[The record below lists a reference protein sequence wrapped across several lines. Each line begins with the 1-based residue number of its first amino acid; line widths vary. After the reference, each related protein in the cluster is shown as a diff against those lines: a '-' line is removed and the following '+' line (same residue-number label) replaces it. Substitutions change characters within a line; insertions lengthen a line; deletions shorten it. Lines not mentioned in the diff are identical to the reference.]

1 MRPKKVREEYQYT
14 KLNDVEPGY
23 EFNVFGILVEVIKD
37 SVPTSTGSLHSIY
50 HIYDDSLPP
59 DKLFRMNCFARGDQV
74 PKFCVGD
81 ILRFHRVKIETWIGG
96 FDGRVFNAFDVVG
109 FTKDHDP
116 EFNFTSSAKN
126 ITLTDKAK
134 ERISELRE
142 ISLLRRL
149 FDSSEMIPTNGTD
162 TSMNGAFTST
172 NEEPNISTRP
182 SISQADIVTSSRKV
196 FLNPAAGS
204 SMKKDLVKNP
214 FYDHNLKENETE
226 AGPSRKRSSS
236 ELRSLNEEAES
247 TVNIAKKQASST
259 EKRQEYQPSPLSKK
273 RKYVEEVPSSIKNS
287 EIGKLAPEAI
297 VAQEETR
304 GVLSRNINSLDSTVQ
319 SDDFSSSMLA
329 GSSSCPGIICA
340 EENCG
345 QSPLLI
351 ESDSIEFQKPSCNY
365 GAEIPAADDEGNI
378 FLRNPNFMDFKVQ
391 ENKVYIDV
399 NSMTNFKW
407 PCYSSKVR
415 IIRVKPKLEGAPPPR
430 IHIAFR
436 LKLTLEDA
444 WGKPLSVYVIRENAA
459 KFLGCSQAQYQS
471 SNECRVRT
479 IELLSEALSTKSF
492 FTICLTSVSTF
503 TRKMIYVYNTD
514 LSEALKNV
522 N

>member
-378 FLRNPNFMDFKVQ
+378 FLRNPNFMDFK
-391 ENKVYIDV
+391 
-399 NSMTNFKW
+399 
-407 PCYSSKVR
+407 
-415 IIRVKPKLEGAPPPR
+415 GAPPPR